1 MTDIIRTDMRT
12 NDRAKA
18 KKVIMQISFYLILAL
33 VVLILFV
40 PFYIMLT
47 TSFKTLGETYREFT
61 WWPKE
66 FSVEAYSSVLTTGA
80 LQISVPRSFLNTL
93 MIVLPTTA
101 VGLFMSALSAYAFA
115 KYDFRGSGALFSILL
130 FSMMMPGAITL
141 IPQFMIFSELNWV
154 GTPLP
159 LIIPGLFGNATAV
172 FFLRQY
178 IRGLPTDLIEAAR
191 VEGMNRF
198 RIFLSLILP
207 LSVPAL
213 IAQGILMFI
222 GGYNDYLSPLI
233 YLQDFRQYTL
243 QVMLSQYVGMS
254 DTSMGPHYPKIMA
267 ASMLTLLPLL
277 IVYSF
282 TQKFFI
288 SGIAVS
294 GMKS

>member
-1 MTDIIRTDMRT
+1 MIDIIRTDMRT
-12 NDRAKA
+12 NNRAKA

>member
-178 IRGLPTDLIEAAR
+178 IRGIPTDLIEAAR

>member
-12 NDRAKA
+12 NNRAKA